1 MGPVPETPTKI
12 EARHGW
18 RRAGQWPVQL
28 RHRTALTSEDYVRQ
42 QAWRQASLD
51 CCPLHPRG
59 GCGFERHGTY
69 ARVEPAG
76 MQVARWYCPMGK
88 TTFSLLPDCL
98 ASRLSGS
105 LDAVEE
111 VVASV
116 EAKMAQGASLE
127 AAAGALRPDL
137 MDLRSAVRWLRRRL
151 VPVRMVLLALVTLL
165 PGRLG
170 NEPALRAVREAL
182 GTEQALV
189 RLREIGRK
197 HLASLA
203 PPVGFGP
210 RQRSRWRRR
219 RRGQHETGPDPPP
232 GNR

>member
-1 MGPVPETPTKI
+1 MGPVAETLIIK

-18 RRAGQWPVQL
+18 RRADQWPVQL
-28 RHRTALTSEDYVRQ
+28 RHPTALTSEEYVSRQ
-42 QAWRQASLD
+42 GWDQASLD
-51 CCPLHPRG
+51 RCPLHSRG
-59 GCGFERHGTY
+59 GCDFERHGTY
-69 ARVEPAG
+69 PRVAPAG
-76 MQVARWYCPMGK
+76 MQIARWYCPTGH

-105 LDAVEE
+105 LDAVED
-111 VVASV
+111 VVATV
-116 EAKMAQGASLE
+116 EAKVAAGSSIE
-127 AAAGALRPDL
+127 AAAGEIRPDIELPGALRW
-137 MDLRSAVRWLRRRL
+137 VRRRL
-151 VPVRMVLLALVTLL
+151 SPVRMVLLALVTLM

-170 NEPALRAVREAL
+170 SEPRLHAVREAL

-189 RLREIGRK
+189 RLREIGGK

-210 RQRSRWRRR
+210 RQRRRWRRR
-219 RRGQHETGPDPPP
+219 KRIQHEAGPDPPQ